1 MQHRLG
7 HAVVQQGQQGGG
19 GERAVGED
27 PVLGAPL
34 DAGDRG
40 QAAVAQDVGRLG
52 RPGGDGPGPGGDA
65 DGGVTALAEALGG
78 GAVRAGGVA
87 EYQGLQ
93 AAGVAAFPADEVE
106 VARLQPPEG
115 GLGLPAALQ
124 QRLPAEI
131 GQGVGAGEPQYVH
144 EP

>member
-1 MQHRLG
+1 M
-7 HAVVQQGQQGGG
+7 QQGQQGGG

-34 DAGDRG
+34 DAGDRR

-52 RPGGDGPGPGGDA
+52 RPGGDGPRARGDA
-65 DGGVTALAEALGG
+65 DGGVPSAARALGG

-87 EYQGLQ
+87 EDQGFQ
-93 AAGVAAFPADEVE
+93 AAEVAALPVDEVE
-106 VARLQPPEG
+106 MARLQPPDG
-115 GLGLPAALQ
+115 GFGLPAALQ

-131 GQGVGAGEPQYVH
+131 GQRVRARGAAVCS
-144 EP
+144 